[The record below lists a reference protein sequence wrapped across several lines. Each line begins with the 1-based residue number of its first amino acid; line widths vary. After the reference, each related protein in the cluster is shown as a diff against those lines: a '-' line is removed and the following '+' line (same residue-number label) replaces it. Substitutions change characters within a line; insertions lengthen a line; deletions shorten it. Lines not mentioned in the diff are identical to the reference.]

1 VSTES
6 LPTNRVDQTDFFV
19 RQQYVDFLNREPDPG
34 GLAYWMNQIA
44 NCGNDVNCINSRRVG
59 VSAAFFIENE
69 FQQTGGFVYLLYKAS
84 FNRRLSFAEF
94 QSDRSRL
101 QAGPNLEALKQSLV
115 SDFVTRP
122 AFKSTY
128 DQLGSVAYVDAL
140 FANAGVV
147 PTPEE
152 RAALV
157 IGLLTGRETRATVLL
172 KVAENQPF
180 AQKEYNSA
188 FVLMQYFGYLRR
200 DPDLGG
206 FLFWL
211 DVLNNKEPNNYRGM
225 VCAFITSREYQ
236 LRFGAI
242 ATRSNADCSQ

>member
-1 VSTES
+1 
-6 LPTNRVDQTDFFV
+6 
-19 RQQYVDFLNREPDPG
+19 
-34 GLAYWMNQIA
+34 
-44 NCGNDVNCINSRRVG
+44 
-59 VSAAFFIENE
+59 
-69 FQQTGGFVYLLYKAS
+69 
-84 FNRRLSFAEF
+84 
-94 QSDRSRL
+94 
-101 QAGPNLEALKQSLV
+101 LKQSLV
-115 SDFVTRP
+115 NEFVTRP

-157 IGLLTGRETRATVLL
+157 IGLLTARETRATVLL

-236 LRFGAI
+236 LRFGAV